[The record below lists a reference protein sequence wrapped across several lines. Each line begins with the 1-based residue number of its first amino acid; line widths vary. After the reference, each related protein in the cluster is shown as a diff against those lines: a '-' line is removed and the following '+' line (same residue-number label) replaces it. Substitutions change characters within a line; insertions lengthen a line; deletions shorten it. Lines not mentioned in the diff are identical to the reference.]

1 MRKGSLRWAFR
12 FGSWKPTQEE
22 WILGARCVQSEERER
37 IGKFV
42 FKKDGKSA
50 MVIQFIE
57 LLHRNTN

>member
-12 FGSWKPTQEE
+12 FGTWKPTQEE
-22 WILGARCVQSEERER
+22 WILGARCIQPEEKTR

-50 MVIQFIE
+50 MVNAKVE
-57 LLHRNTN
+57 LLKWKSL